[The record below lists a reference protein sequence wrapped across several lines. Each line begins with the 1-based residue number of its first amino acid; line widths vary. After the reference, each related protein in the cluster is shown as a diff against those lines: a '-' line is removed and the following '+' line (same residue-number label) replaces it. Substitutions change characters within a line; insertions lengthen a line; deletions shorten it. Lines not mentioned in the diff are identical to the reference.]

1 MLQRRCKFTLLI
13 GAPSIHEIGLSG
25 RGEAEENKRGGEKL
39 GLIGLTP
46 QDTDELASP
55 GKNIIFTPPADAV
68 AALQARLL
76 LESGLV
82 GAEELAE
89 IAVRSQ
95 RNAVGNPNAV
105 RSSSEVTVADVMAEA
120 PVADPLRPSDLA
132 AESDGGCAVVLAAG
146 DRARELCSRPAWI
159 RGIDHRIDAHALG
172 TRNLTRAPSAEL
184 ATSVAVAAAGLTI
197 DSLDLAEL
205 HSPTSSQEAILVR
218 EFGLGGSTE
227 VNPSGGALAAN
238 TMMAAGLVRIAE
250 AADRIIDG
258 RADRALAHATS
269 GPCLQQNL
277 VCVMAGE

>member
-1 MLQRRCKFTLLI
+1 
-13 GAPSIHEIGLSG
+13 
-25 RGEAEENKRGGEKL
+25 
-39 GLIGLTP
+39 
-46 QDTDELASP
+46 
-55 GKNIIFTPPADAV
+55 
-68 AALQARLL
+68 
-76 LESGLV
+76 
-82 GAEELAE
+82 
-89 IAVRSQ
+89 
-95 RNAVGNPNAV
+95 
-105 RSSSEVTVADVMAEA
+105 VTVADVMAEA

-132 AESDGGCAVVLAAG
+132 TESDGGCAVILAAG
-146 DRARELCSRPAWI
+146 DRARELCGRPAWI

-205 HSPTSSQEAILVR
+205 HSPTTSQEAILVR

-250 AADRIIDG
+250 AADRIING